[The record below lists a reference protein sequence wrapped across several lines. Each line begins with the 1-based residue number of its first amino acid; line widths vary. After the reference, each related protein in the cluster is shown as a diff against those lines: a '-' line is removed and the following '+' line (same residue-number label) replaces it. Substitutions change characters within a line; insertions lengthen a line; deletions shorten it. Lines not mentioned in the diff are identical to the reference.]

1 MIQYK
6 TLDTTSR
13 EILHES
19 FIEAFSDYQVKM
31 DLPFW
36 KFRQMLQRRGY
47 NPAVSI
53 GAFRDNKLVG
63 FSLNGIR
70 IWNDKETVYDIA
82 TGVVP
87 EYRRQGI
94 TSTVFSYVRKFLED
108 KQIKQYLLEVI
119 KSNHPAVQLYQKEGF
134 EILREFS
141 CFFLQKEKFVKKEI
155 YRVEKTDKI
164 DFEQVKQFWDYS
176 PSWQNS
182 PASINAAHET
192 FIYYLVKQNDAV
204 AGYGIVEER
213 TGDIPQ
219 IAVDKK
225 YRGSGIASSIISEM
239 VRMVDAEKFNILNVD
254 IRSESVERF
263 LTRMGFEHY
272 INQYEMLLKI

>member
-1 MIQYK
+1 LIQYK

-36 KFRQMLQRRGY
+36 KFMQMLQRRGY

-94 TSTVFSYVRKFLED
+94 TSAVFSYVKKFLED

-155 YRVEKTDKI
+155 CRVERTDKI
-164 DFEQVKQFWDYS
+164 DFEQVKHFWDYS

-182 PASINAAHET
+182 PASINAAPET
-192 FIYYLVKQNDAV
+192 FIYYLVRQNNAV

-225 YRGSGIASSIISEM
+225 YRSSGIASSIISEM
-239 VRMVDAEKFNILNVD
+239 VRTVDAEKFNILNVD

-263 LTRMGFEHY
+263 LIRMGFEHY